1 MGGSIFAGQSRA
13 GTGSHPLDLVRPR
26 TRTGRPSV
34 ARAELKAGSWGGS
47 LISTRGPKAIRIAL
61 PRATPASYAPRCP
74 PNCSSSFGATQ
85 YDHTMSGIQLPS
97 EDLTPASLTG
107 DDRNV
112 HKRKSVTF
120 GQATTEEGVCA
131 FEIPSPSTGGSEK
144 LALVD
149 DAGKAPEADGYHPT
163 LLDEIK
169 AEDRGARA
177 IPTAHCE

>member
-1 MGGSIFAGQSRA
+1 
-13 GTGSHPLDLVRPR
+13 
-26 TRTGRPSV
+26 
-34 ARAELKAGSWGGS
+34 
-47 LISTRGPKAIRIAL
+47 
-61 PRATPASYAPRCP
+61 
-74 PNCSSSFGATQ
+74 
-85 YDHTMSGIQLPS
+85 MSGIQLPS

-169 AEDRGARA
+169 AEDRGART